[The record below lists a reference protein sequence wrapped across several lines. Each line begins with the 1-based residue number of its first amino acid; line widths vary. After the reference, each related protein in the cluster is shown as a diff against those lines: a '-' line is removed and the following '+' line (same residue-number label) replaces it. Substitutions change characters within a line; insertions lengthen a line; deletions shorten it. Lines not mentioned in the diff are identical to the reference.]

1 MFETLETFVLNIW
14 TSLDDVI
21 LCIGALLLAVSVSR
35 NVHWV
40 LTEYFATSSFMA
52 QMAHV
57 FVLGGAVLS
66 ILSHLFGNTV
76 SRSIFGGFS
85 IGVGY
90 AMQPFIRN
98 IVGGFILRSSEMIRA
113 GIRIQMKDTKY
124 TVVEVGMYY
133 TTLQPTDGVGTEYV
147 PNVVFENER
156 FVVL

>member
-98 IVGGFILRSSEMIRA
+98 IVGGFILRSSEMIRT
-113 GIRIQMKDTKY
+113 GIRIRLKDTDY
-124 TVVEVGMYY
+124 TVTEVGMYY
-133 TTLQPTDGVGTEYV
+133 TTLRPTDGVGTE
-147 PNVVFENER
+147 
-156 FVVL
+156 